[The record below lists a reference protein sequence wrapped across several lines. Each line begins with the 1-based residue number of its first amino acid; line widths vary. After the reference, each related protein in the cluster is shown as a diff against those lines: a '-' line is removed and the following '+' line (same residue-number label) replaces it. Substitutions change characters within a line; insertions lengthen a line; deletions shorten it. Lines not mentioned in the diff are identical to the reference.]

1 VGATS
6 ACTTVTSRLGT
17 ALGQICCVE
26 ANDNALC
33 QSQSRRPMTM
43 GKTHLRN
50 LAEGEQVGD
59 ELVGRRRG
67 RVMNIRRGR
76 RRRRRV
82 AEVHLQT
89 RRRVRLVPRC
99 PTD

>member
-1 VGATS
+1 M
-6 ACTTVTSRLGT
+6 
-17 ALGQICCVE
+17 
-26 ANDNALC
+26 
-33 QSQSRRPMTM
+33 MT

-59 ELVGRRRG
+59 ELVGRRCR

-82 AEVHLQT
+82 SEVHLQA
-89 RRRVRLVPRC
+89 RRRVRLVPQC